1 MIEELEP
8 RQVAER
14 LCGSDPPLLVDVREP
29 WEHQTAAIGGARHI
43 PLGALPSRVDELPRD
58 RPIVLHCHHGGRSMQ
73 AARWLELNGYPRL
86 VNMNGGIDAWSQT
99 VDETVPR
106 YT

>member
-14 LCGSDPPLLVDVREP
+14 LRGSDPPLLVDVREP
-29 WEHQTAAIGGARHI
+29 WEHQTAAIVGAYHI
-43 PLGALPSRVDELPRD
+43 PLRTLPSRVDELPRD
-58 RPIVLHCHHGGRSMQ
+58 RSIVLHCHYGGRSME
-73 AARWLELNGYPRL
+73 AARWLKANGYLRL
-86 VNMNGGIDAWSQT
+86 ANMRGGIDAWSQT

-106 YT
+106 YN